1 MRSSHIKI
9 IHLRRKAANRQGRRC
24 YYCKRLMTSQSQLR
38 CTAEHL
44 VARADHGKNS
54 KSNIVAACKFCNAM
68 RHRLFPRLLAPEYAA
83 TVKTLVNLN
92 KWHEHHPAW
101 KSLA

>member
-1 MRSSHIKI
+1 MRSDILI
-9 IHLRRKAANRQGRRC
+9 IHLRRKAAKRQDRHC
-24 YYCKRLMTSQSQLR
+24 YYCNRLMTSQPQLR

-44 VARADHGKNS
+44 IARSEHGAHS

-68 RHRLFPRLLAPEYAA
+68 RHRQFPNLIPAAYAEA
-83 TVKTLVNLN
+83 VRSLVAQNM
-92 KWHEHHPAW
+92 WHEQHPAW